1 MIIGVPREIKDQEHR
16 VAITPAGVAALTAKG
31 HRVLVEKDAGM
42 GSGISDEEYKNAGA
56 QILTPARDIWGQAEM
71 IYKVKEP
78 LAEEYPFLRPQQII
92 FTFLHLA
99 PLPEL
104 TQKLLAAQVV
114 GIAYE
119 TIQTEQGELPLL
131 TPMSEVA
138 GRMSITIGA
147 YYLARSQ
154 GGRGVLLSGS
164 PGVSPAS
171 VVIIGGGVVGGHAAR
186 VAAGMG
192 AHVTLLEVDH
202 HKIRHL
208 EEMLPKNVTVIA
220 SSPFN
225 LNEALKEADL
235 VIGAVL
241 AIGAKAPK
249 LVSRAMLRQMKPGA
263 VVVDVAVDQ
272 GGCFETTRPTSHSQP
287 IYFEEG
293 ILHYCVANMPGA
305 YARTSTY
312 ALTNETLPYALKIAD
327 LGWKE
332 AARKYPEIARGLNVV
347 GGHITCRP
355 VAEAQGLAYTPWEQV
370 K

>member
-1 MIIGVPREIKDQEHR
+1 MIVGVPKEIKDQEYR
-16 VAITPAGVAALTAKG
+16 VAITPAGVTALNAKG
-31 HRVLVEKDAGM
+31 HRVLVETGAGQ
-42 GSGISDEEYKNAGA
+42 GSGISDDEYRAVGA
-56 QILTPARDIWGQAEM
+56 QILAEAREVWGQAEM

-78 LAEEYPFLRPQQII
+78 LPSEYQFLRPEQII

-104 TQKLLAAQVV
+104 TRVLLEAQVTA
-114 GIAYE
+114 IAYE
-119 TIQTEQGELPLL
+119 TIQTEEGELPLL

-138 GRMSITIGA
+138 GRMSVTIGA

-154 GGRGVLLSGS
+154 GGSGVLLSGV
-164 PGVSPAS
+164 PGVPPAH
-171 VVIIGGGVVGGHAAR
+171 VVVIGGGVVGSHAAR

-192 AHVTLLEVDH
+192 AQVTVLELNH

-208 EEMLPKNVTVIA
+208 EEVLPKNVIVVA
-220 SSPFN
+220 SSPLN
-225 LNEALKEADL
+225 LQEALRGADL

-241 AIGAKAPK
+241 ATGARAPK
-249 LVSRAMLRQMKPGA
+249 IVSRSQLRLMKPGS

-272 GGCFETTRPTSHSQP
+272 GGCFETTRPTSHSHP

-312 ALTNETLPYALKIAD
+312 ALTNETLPYAVKIAD
-327 LGWKE
+327 LGWKD
-332 AARKYPEIARGLNVV
+332 AAQKHPEIARGLNVV
-347 GGHITCRP
+347 RGHLTCKP
-355 VAEAQGLAYTPWEQV
+355 VAEAQGYPYTPWEAV
-370 K
+370 G

>member
-1 MIIGVPREIKDQEHR
+1 MIIGVPKEIKDQEYR
-16 VAITPAGVAALTAKG
+16 VAITPAGVAALAARGHQVLIEKG
-31 HRVLVEKDAGM
+31 AGL
-42 GSGISDEEYKNAGA
+42 GSGISDEDFRGVGA
-56 QILTPARDIWGQAEM
+56 RLLPSAREVWREAQL

-78 LAEEYPFLRPQQII
+78 LAPEYEYLRPEQII

-104 TQKLLAAQVV
+104 TRKLIEAKVIA
-114 GIAYE
+114 IAYE
-119 TIQTEQGELPLL
+119 TIETDNGELPLL

-138 GRMSITIGA
+138 GRMAVTIGA

-154 GGRGVLLSGS
+154 GGSGVLMSGV
-164 PGVSPAS
+164 PGVPPAH
-171 VVIIGGGVVGGHAAR
+171 VVIIGGGTVGSHGAR

-192 AHVTLLEVDH
+192 AQVTLLELDH

-208 EEMLPKNVTVIA
+208 EEVLPKNVTVIS
-220 SSPFN
+220 SSP
-225 LNEALKEADL
+225 LELQAALKGADL

-241 AIGAKAPK
+241 VAGARAPRI
-249 LVSRAMLRQMKPGA
+249 VSRSLLRLMKPGS

-272 GGCFETTRPTSHSQP
+272 GGCFETTRPTTHSQP

-293 ILHYCVANMPGA
+293 VLHYCVANMPGA

-312 ALTNETLPYALKIAD
+312 ALTNETLPYAIKIAD
-327 LGWKE
+327 RGWKD
-332 AARKYPEIARGLNVV
+332 AARQYPEIARGLNIVQ
-347 GGHITCRP
+347 GHITCKP
-355 VAEAQGLAYTPWEQV
+355 VAEAQGLVYTPWEQI

>member
-1 MIIGVPREIKDQEHR
+1 MNIGVPKEIKDQEYR
-16 VAITPAGVAALTAKG
+16 VAITPAGVSAFSARG
-31 HRVLVEKDAGM
+31 HRVLIETGAGQ
-42 GSGISDEEYKNAGA
+42 GSGITDDEYLAAGA
-56 QILTPARDIWGQAEM
+56 EILKTAAEVWGQAQM

-78 LAEEYPFLRPQQII
+78 LPAEYQFLRPELII
-92 FTFLHLA
+92 FTYLHLA

-104 TQKLLAAQVV
+104 TQALLAAKVV
-114 GIAYE
+114 GLAYE
-119 TIQTEQGELPLL
+119 TIETDQGELPLL

-138 GRMSITIGA
+138 GRMAVTVGA
-147 YYLARSQ
+147 YYLARPH
-154 GGRGVLLSGS
+154 GGSGVLLSGV
-164 PGVSPAS
+164 PGVPPAH

-192 AHVTLLEVDH
+192 AQVTLLEIDH

-208 EEMLPKNVTVIA
+208 EEVLPKNVTVVS
-220 SSPFN
+220 SSPLN
-225 LNEALKEADL
+225 LQEAIETADL

-241 AIGAKAPK
+241 KAGAKAPRI
-249 LVSRAMLRQMKPGA
+249 VSRAQLRLMKPGS

-272 GGCFETTRPTSHSQP
+272 GGCFETTRPTTHSQP

-312 ALTNETLPYALKIAD
+312 ALTNETLPYALKVAD

-332 AARKYPEIARGLNVV
+332 AAKKFPEIARGLNVV
-347 GGHITCRP
+347 KGHLTCKP
-355 VAEAQGLAYTPWEQV
+355 VAEAQGRPYTPWEAV